1 MYFYYKKTSQNMY
14 HILHSIKFKQYLY
27 DILPFPDLAIEI
39 IMYYLKLAVDLN
51 GYTNFDLK
59 TYIIDYNF
67 NNNIDTYLF
76 NKYKKKIYNSKK
88 YQLIDSIQK
97 FNIPIELLPFDK
109 FNLLYKQYK
118 NTISITPQYISFFE
132 YNIPIQKS
140 IKLNNSIYV
149 IIRSYPNEIITLKF
163 SSFFNL
169 TCYIST
175 VSIKNIIKLY
185 FLNLEN
191 NKYSNTIYFLN
202 NINWN
207 PYQILALKINNNFN
221 TVINDYYN
229 IFNLNEI
236 SILKEI
242 YTQL

>member
-1 MYFYYKKTSQNMY
+1 MY

-59 TYIIDYNF
+59 TYIIHYNF

-76 NKYKKKIYNSKK
+76 NKYKKIYNAKK

-118 NTISITPQYISFFE
+118 NTILLHLIYIFF
-132 YNIPIQKS
+132 
-140 IKLNNSIYV
+140 
-149 IIRSYPNEIITLKF
+149 
-163 SSFFNL
+163 
-169 TCYIST
+169 
-175 VSIKNIIKLY
+175 
-185 FLNLEN
+185 
-191 NKYSNTIYFLN
+191 
-202 NINWN
+202 
-207 PYQILALKINNNFN
+207 
-221 TVINDYYN
+221 
-229 IFNLNEI
+229 
-236 SILKEI
+236 
-242 YTQL
+242 